1 MLKAKVHNNKK
12 IKDINYKIDYYMCL
26 IYQTQNPVLRIREMG
41 LWPYPGRW
49 ANPSGNDTQRARC
62 AMCLRESP
70 THSRPHL
77 SPLPI

>member
-12 IKDINYKIDYYMCL
+12 IKDINYMIDYYMFL
-26 IYQTQNPVLRIREMG
+26 IDIPVRRIREMG

-70 THSRPHL
+70 THARPHL
-77 SPLPI
+77 SPHPI